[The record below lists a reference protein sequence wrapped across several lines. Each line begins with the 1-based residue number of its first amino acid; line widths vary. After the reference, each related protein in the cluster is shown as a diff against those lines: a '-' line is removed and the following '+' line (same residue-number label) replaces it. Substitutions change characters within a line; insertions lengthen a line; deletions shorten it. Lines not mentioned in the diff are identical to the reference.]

1 MAAKAKK
8 AARAKAAK
16 PANKVKKTK
25 PLSKPAKAAARP
37 AAGSPAPGMRPAA
50 KPAKALGKITFYGH
64 YLSIPSIKVGLML
77 SLAGVE
83 HDYRHVDLRAGEQ
96 KSPHFL
102 AINRFGQV
110 PALVDDGTAF
120 CQSNVILEHLSE
132 AAGKFGGKN
141 EAQQRLIHEWLLWEA
156 DLMATGLG
164 ATRAQV
170 VFYNAD
176 VAVLTYLRGRGNR
189 ALDTLNATLGK
200 QPFLTGTQPTIA
212 DIACAP
218 WIAYA
223 DEAGIPLD
231 PHANVQSWFQ
241 RMSALPGWKSP
252 KDALP
257 RP

>member
-8 AARAKAAK
+8 AVRAKAAK
-16 PANKVKKTK
+16 PASKVKKTK
-25 PLSKPAKAAARP
+25 HLSKPVKAAARS
-37 AAGSPAPGMRPAA
+37 AAGASSTSAPAAA
-50 KPAKALGKITFYGH
+50 KPGKSLGKITFYGH

-77 SLAGVE
+77 SLAGVGHE
-83 HDYRHVDLRAGEQ
+83 YRHVDLRAGEQ
-96 KSPHFL
+96 KSAHFL

-120 CQSNVILEHLSE
+120 CQSNVILDHLSG
-132 AAGKFGGKN
+132 ASGKFGGKS
-141 EAQQRLIHEWLLWEA
+141 EAQARLIREWLLWEA

-164 ATRAQV
+164 ATRAQA

-176 VAVLTYLRGRGNR
+176 AAVLTYLRGRGNR
-189 ALDTLNATLGK
+189 ALDTLNATLGRH
-200 QPFLTGTQPTIA
+200 PFLAGAQPTIA
-212 DIACAP
+212 DVACAP

-231 PHANVQSWFQ
+231 PHQNVQSWYH